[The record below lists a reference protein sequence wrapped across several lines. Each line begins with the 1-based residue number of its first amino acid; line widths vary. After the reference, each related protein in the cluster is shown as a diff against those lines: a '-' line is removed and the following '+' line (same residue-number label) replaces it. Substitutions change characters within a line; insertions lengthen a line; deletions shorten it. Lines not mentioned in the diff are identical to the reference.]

1 MALTLSSGPG
11 LRRTLIFSSLALVFA
26 NCRTPP
32 PLARTAPDL
41 SHERVSEQKPAP
53 RRVERARAEPLPV
66 RKHEP
71 AADRQREQQELRERY
86 GARRALGTLRGEA
99 SYYGGKFA
107 GRRTAS
113 GEVFDPSRY
122 TAAHRTLPFG
132 TVLRVT
138 RLDTGG
144 VVYVRVTDRGPFG
157 KKRRILDLSEG
168 AADLLDMRRRGIAEV
183 RAEIVERGVA
193 KPSRSKRRR
202 SRSAR

>member
-1 MALTLSSGPG
+1 MALTLSCGPG
-11 LRRTLIFSSLALVFA
+11 VRQTLLFSLLALVFA
-26 NCRTPP
+26 SCRTPP
-32 PLARTAPDL
+32 PLARTPPDL
-41 SHERVSEQKPAP
+41 SNERAVEPKPAP
-53 RRVERARAEPLPV
+53 RRVERARAEPRPV

-71 AADRQREQQELRERY
+71 APDRLREQQELRERY
-86 GARRALGTLRGEA
+86 GARRALATLRGEA

-122 TAAHRTLPFG
+122 TTAHRSLPFG

-138 RLDTGG
+138 RLDTGA

-183 RAEIVERGVA
+183 RAEIVERGVV

-202 SRSAR
+202 SRSGR

>member
-1 MALTLSSGPG
+1 M
-11 LRRTLIFSSLALVFA
+11 RRTLLFVSLALAFA
-26 NCRTPP
+26 SCRTPP
-32 PLARTAPDL
+32 PLARTPPDL
-41 SHERVSEQKPAP
+41 SQEREPERAPP
-53 RRVERARAEPLPV
+53 RRVERVKAEPTPQ

-71 AADRQREQQELRERY
+71 APDRLREQQELRERY
-86 GARRALGTLRGEA
+86 GAHRASGTLVGEA

-138 RLDTGG
+138 RLDTGA

-183 RAEIVERGVA
+183 RAEIVERGVV
-193 KPSRSKRRR
+193 KPSRAKRRR